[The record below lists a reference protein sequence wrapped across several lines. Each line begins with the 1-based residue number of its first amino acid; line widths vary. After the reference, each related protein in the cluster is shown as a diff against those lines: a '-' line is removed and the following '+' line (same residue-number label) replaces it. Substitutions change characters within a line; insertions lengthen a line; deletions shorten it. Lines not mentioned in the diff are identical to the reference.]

1 MTLTTQPTPHPGSYA
16 PLRLTRNP
24 QAFQSWWPT
33 LTDTTDITD
42 AIAALHAPRTSD
54 VESSLH
60 WLMITV
66 FQGAQ
71 PVPWLD
77 IHGLHPTAQVTHVIL
92 DAEVAHD
99 NDGDCVGVD
108 VVLSLQ
114 VTADDGTVV
123 ATTPSAYVQWPAT
136 VFAPTSTQPEDA
148 LAEIID
154 TALDLINTTIAAA
167 DRFSTLARAPR
178 DTTPNAS
185 EPQDDSGDDEPEIE
199 HCRDCGRVTRID
211 DDPVDTDAAD
221 GWNGY
226 CGSCADRREP
236 PYSYDE

>member
-1 MTLTTQPTPHPGSYA
+1 MTLPTSSPGTYA

-24 QAFQSWWPT
+24 EAFQSWWPT

-77 IHGLHPTAQVTHVIL
+77 IHGLNPTARVTHALL

-108 VVLSLQ
+108 IVLSLH

-123 ATTPSAYVQWPAT
+123 ATTLSAYVQWPAT
-136 VFAPTSTQPEDA
+136 AFTPSTSTEPHDA

-154 TALDLINTTIAAA
+154 TALDYINTTIATA
-167 DRFSTLARAPR
+167 DRFNTIARAPH
-178 DTTPNAS
+178 TTTTSAS
-185 EPQDDSGDDEPEIE
+185 EPQDDSDAEPEIE

-226 CGSCADRREP
+226 CGSCADRRELR
-236 PYSYDE
+236 YSPDDD

>member
-1 MTLTTQPTPHPGSYA
+1 MTLPTPTTSRPGTYA
-16 PLRLTRNP
+16 ALRVTRNP
-24 QAFQSWWPT
+24 EAFQSWWPT

-42 AIAALHAPRTSD
+42 AIAALHPPRTSD

-71 PVPWLD
+71 PVSWLD
-77 IHGLHPTAQVTHVIL
+77 IHGLHPTAQVTHVLL

-108 VVLSLQ
+108 IVLSLH
-114 VTADDGTVV
+114 VTTDDGTVV
-123 ATTPSAYVQWPAT
+123 AATPSAYIQWPAT
-136 VFAPTSTQPEDA
+136 AFALSSTEPHDA

-154 TALDLINTTIAAA
+154 TALDHINTTIATA
-167 DRFSTLARAPR
+167 DRFNTIARALH
-178 DTTPNAS
+178 DTTTKAS
-185 EPQDDSGDDEPEIE
+185 EPQDDSDDEHEIE
-199 HCRDCGRVTRID
+199 HCRGCGRVTRID

-226 CGSCADRREP
+226 CGSCADRRET
-236 PYSYDE
+236 PYSHDDG

>member
-1 MTLTTQPTPHPGSYA
+1 MTLATPTTRPGPYA
-16 PLRLTRNP
+16 ALRVTRNP
-24 QAFQSWWPT
+24 KAFQSWWPT
-33 LTDTTDITD
+33 LSDTTDITD

-71 PVPWLD
+71 PVTWLD
-77 IHGLHPTAQVTHVIL
+77 ISGLHPTAHVSHVLL
-92 DAEVAHD
+92 DAEVAHN
-99 NDGDCVGVD
+99 NDGDCIGVD
-108 VVLSLQ
+108 IVLSLH
-114 VTADDGTVV
+114 VTADDDTVV

-136 VFAPTSTQPEDA
+136 AFAPSSTEPHDA

-154 TALDLINTTIAAA
+154 AALDLINTAMATA
-167 DRFSTLARAPR
+167 DRFNTVARAPH
-178 DTTPNAS
+178 DPTTNAS
-185 EPQDDSGDDEPEIE
+185 DPQDDEPEIE

-236 PYSYDE
+236 PYAYDE